1 MTDKIP
7 KIYLDA
13 CPLIDMA
20 QHEADGGTSG
30 EIGKC
35 VWFCTQILR
44 AARDKKVKVLTSFLS
59 VAECTS
65 INTNGAAQPSPAEET
80 KRFYDMLLLS
90 GKSGVEL
97 VPITQALATRARDLR
112 WVSDLNLK
120 GADTIHV
127 ASALQMKCDELWT
140 RDGRIWRYRVKLG
153 QMGVRV
159 LKPCETQVLP
169 SEYRTGSLFPE

>member
-65 INTNGAAQPSPAEET
+65 INTNGAAQPSGWAELSEHLASLKNQKTMQPHTKHPAAVALGRMARGVP
-80 KRFYDMLLLS
+80 KRITEADRKRRQEWARGLAARRK
-90 GKSGVEL
+90 KSRRTVA
-97 VPITQALATRARDLR
+97 PAKKNRLADSRSTR
-112 WVSDLNLK
+112 N
-120 GADTIHV
+120 
-127 ASALQMKCDELWT
+127 
-140 RDGRIWRYRVKLG
+140 
-153 QMGVRV
+153 
-159 LKPCETQVLP
+159 
-169 SEYRTGSLFPE
+169 